1 MKKKTV
7 KEVKM
12 HKFLVCA
19 YKSQDFAQSLENYA
33 RSHDR
38 DTVTFR
44 NSAYSMDS
52 FVGLKRVQEH
62 AHKKQSYCVR
72 KRIHVTVPLSSVFGI
87 LLTPLK
93 SGTNIK

>member
-1 MKKKTV
+1 
-7 KEVKM
+7 M
-12 HKFLVCA
+12 HIYLVCA
-19 YKSQDFAQSLENYA
+19 YQSQNFAQSQENFA

-38 DTVTFR
+38 ETVTFR

-62 AHKKQSYCVR
+62 AHKMQSYCVR
-72 KRIHVTVPLSSVFGI
+72 KRIHVKVPLSSMVGI